1 MYLTKMLH
9 VLLAAVFI
17 SCAADK
23 NESARLVDM
32 EQVNPN
38 ILLDIRYATP
48 NNFLNEAVYPAARCF
63 VLEPVAIRLDSVQRE
78 LEARGL
84 GLKIFDGYRPHSV
97 TRKMWQILPDERYV
111 ANPEK
116 GSRHNRGAAV
126 DLTLVDSSGV
136 ELEMP
141 TEFDDFSENA
151 SHSYEQLPDH
161 IKANRNLL
169 KEIMIKYGFMP
180 LETEWWHYD
189 LIGYDRYPILDKS
202 FEEIDL
208 ENL

>member
-1 MYLTKMLH
+1 MYLTKILH

-17 SCAADK
+17 SCAAEK
-23 NESARLVDM
+23 NESARLVDI

-38 ILLDIRYATP
+38 ILLDIRYATS
-48 NNFLNEAVYPAARCF
+48 NNFLNEPVYPAARCF

-97 TRKMWQILPDERYV
+97 SRKMWQILPDDRYV

-126 DLTLVDSSGV
+126 DLTLVDSSGL
-136 ELEMP
+136 EMEMP
-141 TEFDDFSENA
+141 TGFDDFSEKA

-161 IKANRNLL
+161 VKANRNLL
-169 KEIMIKYGFMP
+169 KEIMIKYGFKP

>member
-1 MYLTKMLH
+1 MYLPKILYI
-9 VLLAAVFI
+9 LLIAVFI
-17 SCAADK
+17 SCSADK
-23 NESARLVDM
+23 TDGVRLVDI
-32 EQVNPN
+32 EQINSN
-38 ILLDIRYATP
+38 ILLDIRYAT
-48 NNFLNEAVYPAARCF
+48 NDNFLHEAVYPAARCF
-63 VLEPVAIRLDSVQRE
+63 VLEPVAVRLDSVQRE

-97 TRKMWQILPDERYV
+97 TRKMWRVLPDERYI
-111 ANPEK
+111 ANPAK

-126 DLTLVDSSGV
+126 DLTLVDSSGT

-141 TEFDDFSENA
+141 TGFDDFSEKA
-151 SHSYEQLPDH
+151 DHSYEELPEH
-161 IKANRNLL
+161 IKANRKLL

-189 LIGYDRYPILDKS
+189 LKGYDRYPILDKS

>member
-1 MYLTKMLH
+1 MLH